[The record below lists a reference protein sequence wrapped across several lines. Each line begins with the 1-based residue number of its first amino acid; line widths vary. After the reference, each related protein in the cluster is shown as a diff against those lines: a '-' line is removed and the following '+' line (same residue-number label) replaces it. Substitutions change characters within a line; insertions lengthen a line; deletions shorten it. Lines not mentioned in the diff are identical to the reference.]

1 MREKVRYFS
10 WLTRTYICSVFLFG
24 LVFWGASSFASPEEV
39 STYEVDLYGHDLTVS
54 VLGFKKSISFP
65 LNEKNITEQFQLFES
80 ADLTDLLAQ
89 MDNYSA
95 EFGMDDMA
103 YLLFTQK
110 VCKSIFGSNQT
121 AKLLEYTLLKRKGYN
136 ILLGY
141 SPEEVTVYGYLDFKV
156 LNTTFINY
164 QGLVYTDLSF
174 AQNMETCE
182 EQLLEKI
189 SGGRAILINETR
201 PPFYNALEKKY
212 KLHFNFDNNTYFYNG
227 VLNQSLAAYYQEL
240 PDIEFGPIYL
250 NYQLSDKAKSN
261 LVKDIKYDMEGMSPM
276 HKIDFLLSF
285 AQQAFPYKKDMDAI
299 GKEKFAFPEEVL
311 SNNFAD
317 CEDKSVFFAYMVRE
331 VFQMQ
336 SIALIYFQQHHL
348 NVAVAINSKDGYNFV
363 FNNQKYIVCEPSGIG
378 FVPGENAYDLKKAS
392 IVNW

>member
-1 MREKVRYFS
+1 MKEKGRYFS
-10 WLTRTYICSVFLFG
+10 WLTRTYICSVFLLG
-24 LVFWGASSFASPEEV
+24 LVFFWNSTFAAPKEV
-39 STYEVDLYGHDLTVS
+39 SSYKVNLYGHNLTVS
-54 VLGFKKSISFP
+54 VLGLKQSISFP
-65 LNEKNITEQFQLFES
+65 LNEKNISEQIQLFES
-80 ADLTDLLAQ
+80 VDLTALLAQ

-110 VCKSIFGSNQT
+110 VCKSIFGSIQT
-121 AKLLEYTLLKRKGYN
+121 AKLLEYTILKRKGYN
-136 ILLGY
+136 TLLGY
-141 SPEEVTVYGYLDFKV
+141 SSNDVTVYGYLDFNV
-156 LNTTFINY
+156 LNNTFINY

-189 SGGRAILINETR
+189 SVGRAILINEKR

-212 KLHFNFDNNTYFYNG
+212 KLHFNHDNTTYFYNG
-227 VLNQSLAAYYQEL
+227 VLNQSLALYYQEL

-250 NYQLSDKAKSN
+250 NYQLSDKAKSS
-261 LVKDIKYDMEGMSPM
+261 LVNEIKSDLEGRSAMA
-276 HKIDFLLSF
+276 KIDFLLSF
-285 AQQAFPYKKDMDAI
+285 AQQAFAYKKDIEAI

-317 CEDKSVFFAYMVRE
+317 CEDKSVFFAYMARE

-378 FVPGENAYDLKKAS
+378 FVPGENAYDLKKAH